1 MIGEGIGKRV
11 STKLYLEGTL
21 VEDALNYIA
30 ITGGVGGPPSAQIR
44 IVPTNTARKILPR
57 THVAV
62 FATDP
67 WRDEST
73 LAPGEDPFKLVF
85 EGEVLGRGFDRLNDN
100 RSLTL
105 HCLGLS
111 NNWLGPKKWW
121 FDLSQ
126 SGGEMTANINRVMT
140 GNNLSGVQIAVDANN
155 IQKDTYLIR
164 KLGNNTED
172 SYVEAIIS
180 ILDDIGIVNPFY
192 HLVRNRYRITDR
204 VLAKA
209 AGDVGKLFQLEA
221 FLPWLQGMVGKQ
233 GTETSLLQM
242 IIEFLGIIYHEYV
255 ELPCPSLVMGN
266 PPLRDVY
273 GNPITNQNG
282 LLQPS
287 KTSEET
293 VGSFLFKPNLY
304 MLSPPTCN
312 VLYPNQY
319 DKASYLNNFIGE
331 TTRLILRPTFPENLG
346 GSLFSAVNQI
356 ARPTDLDLFWQL
368 TKGTQTGGKYPGVPR
383 TPDGTLTTQG
393 VSSNLTP
400 QAPTFNDFDYYTNE
414 EKIRGMVYN
423 IMPISPAATIFALQ
437 KGSQSSTVNY
447 KEGLSQYAS
456 NIASYEYYKERFG
469 SRTMT
474 TEGPFNPRVVQGLP
488 ILLLDDSDAEMTMI
502 GYLTQFT
509 HVLSGEGS
517 AVTTYSISAARFLD
531 EPDLNRPV
539 MKATG
544 KGDGAEI
551 NVQFDDD
558 GLPDFGKIFADTT
571 DPPIPEWF
579 SDDWKTIVGLE
590 KTYQSLLGVDVI
602 QERLFP
608 QAETDTDKNDLS
620 IQETVD
626 DMITEYQT
634 ARARGTEF
642 KVASTN
648 TARPMVD
655 RDSLFRFIGAVD
667 KDLIGAKTTEVKVS
681 ANTKRNRA
689 KYRGVNQATWPK
701 SGVQRNFFLTE
712 PDTTNNTDPT
722 VAQFPQTTV
731 QSPVSQLVSLQVPGT
746 PSPSGVESLTGL
758 NLPNQPIYEGRPV
771 PFNFDYRIFQASLQS
786 AIKSAATANP
796 TLAENQSQYQ
806 ALLTRL
812 TTGDLAGTTENRA
825 PTNPDDVAADG
836 RQGQVPALAP
846 PLAEKDIVTM
856 RRAVVDGYI
865 KELQA
870 IRGFKG

>member
-1 MIGEGIGKRV
+1 MVGQGIGKRV

-21 VEDALNYIA
+21 VEDALNYAA
-30 ITGGVGGPPSAQIR
+30 ITGGVGGPASAQIGL
-44 IVPTNTARKILPR
+44 VPTNLARKILPR

-85 EGEVLGRGFDRLNDN
+85 EGEVVGLGFDRKSDG
-100 RSLTL
+100 RSLML

-164 KLGNNTED
+164 KLGGAGED
-172 SYVEAIIS
+172 AYVDAVTS
-180 ILDDIGIVNPFY
+180 ILDDVGIVNPFY

-204 VLAKA
+204 VLSKD
-209 AGDVGKLFQLEA
+209 AGEVGKLFKLEA

-242 IIEFLGIIYHEYV
+242 IIEFLGVIYHEYV
-255 ELPCPSLVMGN
+255 ELPCPSFVLSN
-266 PPLRDVY
+266 QPQRDIY
-273 GNPITNQNG
+273 GNPITDQNG
-282 LLQPS
+282 LLQPM
-287 KTSEET
+287 KDQQET
-293 VGSFLFKPNLY
+293 VGSFIFKPNLY
-304 MLSPPTCN
+304 MASPPTCN

-319 DKASYLNNFIGE
+319 DKASYLNNFLSE

-368 TKGTQTGGKYPGVPR
+368 TKGTQAGGKYPGTAR

-393 VSSNLTP
+393 VSSGLTP

-414 EKIRGMVYN
+414 EKIRGLVYN

-437 KGSQSSTVNY
+437 KGNQASTVNY
-447 KEGLSQYAS
+447 TEGLSQYAS

-474 TEGPFNPRVVQGLP
+474 TEGPFNPRVVPGFP
-488 ILLLDDSDAEMTMI
+488 ILLLDDSDAEMNVV
-502 GYLTQFT
+502 GYLSQFT
-509 HVLSGEGS
+509 HILSGEGS
-517 AVTTYSISAARFLD
+517 AVTTYNITAARFLD

-539 MKATG
+539 MTATD
-544 KGDGAEI
+544 KGDGAEVNI
-551 NVQFDDD
+551 TFDSA
-558 GLPDFGKIFADTT
+558 GLPVFNDVFADTA

-579 SDDWKTIVGLE
+579 SNDWKTITGIE
-590 KTYQSLLGVDVI
+590 TTYQSFLGCDVI
-602 QERLFP
+602 QKRLFS
-608 QAETDTDKNDLS
+608 QSSTDAEKNALT
-620 IQETVD
+620 IQDAVD
-626 DMITEYQT
+626 DMVQEYKT
-634 ARARGTEF
+634 ARERGTEF
-642 KVASTN
+642 KVASVN

-681 ANTKRNRA
+681 SNVKRTRA
-689 KYRGVNQATWPK
+689 KYRGVNQVTWPK
-701 SGVQRNFFLTE
+701 SGQQRSFFFTDAE
-712 PDTTNNTDPT
+712 TSNATDPET
-722 VAQFPQTTV
+722 PQFPQVSTAVSPTSSS
-731 QSPVSQLVSLQVPGT
+731 SPV
-746 PSPSGVESLTGL
+746 
-758 NLPNQPIYEGRPV
+758 YEGRPV
-771 PFNFDYRIFQASLQS
+771 PFNFDYRIFQASLQN
-786 AIKSAATANP
+786 ALKNSAATVQ
-796 TLAENQSQYQ
+796 TLAQNQSQYQ

-825 PTNPDDVAADG
+825 PTNPDDIKVDG

-856 RRAVVDGYI
+856 RRAVIDGYV

-870 IRGFKG
+870 IRGFRG